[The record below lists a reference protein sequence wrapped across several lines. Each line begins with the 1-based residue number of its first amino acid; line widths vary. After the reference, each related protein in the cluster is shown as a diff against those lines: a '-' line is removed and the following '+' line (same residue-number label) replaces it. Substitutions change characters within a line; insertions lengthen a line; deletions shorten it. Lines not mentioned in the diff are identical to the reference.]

1 MPPPGLCTHSCLHRE
16 RSCHPP
22 SPLANSPS
30 RSSGKGTGQ
39 DVLPLGSP
47 SLLEPHQCHR
57 SHCAIAHPGT
67 VSPGRTRPPH
77 PSATLRNQ
85 RTEGTLERGG
95 RDTKGSQVETAEVA
109 AAATLFP
116 LETPPHFQDHTGC
129 SSPGSG
135 RGQRHLVGSGH
146 SAPPPRRP
154 STHPRPQASGVED
167 SRAGPGAEGYPA
179 SQVGAA
185 RRRRRGRPWRL
196 LCSSCL
202 LPWAAHS
209 RVAYAR
215 HMLFPSQHLQR
226 ACKQP
231 AGGGRGRGRLGAGA
245 AWLLSLASC
254 GERLGAAEGREPTQL
269 PPPFHLPVGK
279 CQLHQGPSKG
289 AKPVVIPH
297 YRQPN

>member
-1 MPPPGLCTHSCLHRE
+1 MPSITLCHSPPWHSE
-16 RSCHPP
+16 PWEDK
-22 SPLANSPS
+22 A
-30 RSSGKGTGQ
+30 
-39 DVLPLGSP
+39 SP
-47 SLLEPHQCHR
+47 SLCNTQKPAYRRDSRKRRQRHKGV
-57 SHCAIAHPGT
+57 PGGD
-67 VSPGRTRPPH
+67 S
-77 PSATLRNQ
+77 
-85 RTEGTLERGG
+85 RGG
-95 RDTKGSQVETAEVA
+95 CSSS
-109 AAATLFP
+109 LFP
-116 LETPPHFQDHTGC
+116 LETPPHFQGHTGC

-154 STHPRPQASGVED
+154 STHPRPQASGDED

-231 AGGGRGRGRLGAGA
+231 AGGGRGRGRL
-245 AWLLSLASC
+245 
-254 GERLGAAEGREPTQL
+254 
-269 PPPFHLPVGK
+269 
-279 CQLHQGPSKG
+279 
-289 AKPVVIPH
+289 
-297 YRQPN
+297 